1 MSSKRRNL
9 SALVFLLNLS
19 FSVLV
24 LLQRNNELKDNKR
37 TRRIDRLI
45 GRLIPI
51 QTISGRLPTNVNKVK
66 NVHKM
71 K

>member
-1 MSSKRRNL
+1 M
-9 SALVFLLNLS
+9 
-19 FSVLV
+19 LV
-24 LLQRNNELKDNKR
+24 LLQRDNELEDNKR
-37 TRRIDRLI
+37 TKRIDRLI

-51 QTISGRLPTNVNKVK
+51 QTISGRLPTNVKKVK